1 MYIYYMKYIQGQ
13 NREQTF
19 IFPVSLDASIGE
31 DNEVRLI
38 DAFVVGLPLK
48 EFGFRLDYG
57 ENGRPAY
64 HPSDLLKL
72 YLYGYL
78 NKIRSSRDLEKE
90 CLRNIEVMWLLKGL
104 KPDHN
109 TISNFRRDNPEAI
122 RMVFRKTV
130 KIAKHFKLIGGR
142 LLAGDSTKLRA
153 QNSKKNNFNENKI
166 KQHVEYIDRKLA
178 EYSKVLASEDGDK
191 ENAKTEID
199 KHQKR
204 RDKYEKLEQQLRETG
219 QIQIST
225 SDPDS
230 RQLMTRNNITEVAY
244 NIQTTVDADNCLL
257 IDYKVTNENDS
268 KAMGDMV
275 TRAVEIVGH
284 SSFTALYDK
293 GYHTGS
299 ELRTAQHLG
308 VETIVAVPDLP
319 ATSHAPSPEY
329 NLSNF
334 RFDPTTHSYT
344 CPQGHRLA
352 SNGNW
357 YNKHNNKTIIKVQ
370 QFKTKECKNCP
381 ALSHCTSSPAERG
394 RVIERS
400 EYSPYLEA
408 NKKNVEEKQHL
419 YKRRQAI
426 VEHPYGVIK
435 RQWGFYYISTKKG
448 MDRASSD
455 AGLIFT
461 AFNLRRL
468 INLIGFDR
476 FRDYL
481 SHILRDFS
489 LLGLLLLRFAH
500 IMFCANSSFAI
511 PLNTPKNK
519 NNNP

>member
-1 MYIYYMKYIQGQ
+1 MKYIQGN

-19 IFPVSLDASIGE
+19 IFPVSLDASIGK

-38 DAFVVGLPLK
+38 DAFVSSLPLK
-48 EFGFRLDYG
+48 EYGFRLDYG

-122 RMVFRKTV
+122 RMVFRATV

-153 QNSKKNNFNENKI
+153 QNSKKNNFNERKI
-166 KQHVEYIDRKLA
+166 TQHIEYIDRKLA

-191 ENAKTEID
+191 ENAKKEID

-204 RDKYEKLEQQLRETG
+204 REKYEKLEQQLRETG
-219 QIQIST
+219 QVQIST

-230 RQLMTRNNITEVAY
+230 RQLMTRNSITEVAY

-268 KAMGDMV
+268 KAMGEMV
-275 TRAVEIVGH
+275 TRATEIVGH

-299 ELRTAQHLG
+299 ELRTAQRMG
-308 VETIVAVPDLP
+308 VETIVAIPDLP
-319 ATSHAPSPEY
+319 ASSHAPSPEY
-329 NLSNF
+329 NLYNF
-334 RFDPTTHSYT
+334 RYDPASHTYT

-370 QFKTKECKNCP
+370 QFKTKECRDCP
-381 ALSHCTSSPAERG
+381 ALSRCTKSPAERG

-426 VEHPYGVIK
+426 VEHPYGIIK
-435 RQWGFYYISTKKG
+435 RQWGFYYITTKRG

-455 AGLIFT
+455 AGLMFT

-468 INLIGFDR
+468 MNLIGAGR
-476 FRDYL
+476 FRDFL
-481 SHILRDFS
+481 SRILLIFRAFCMLIKPQKRNS
-489 LLGLLLLRFAH
+489 LPANVRFA
-500 IMFCANSSFAI
+500 ISRNDPATKYY
-511 PLNTPKNK
+511 P
-519 NNNP
+519 